1 MKLTLDPYLFRG
13 VPLLRVPLL
22 KLPALVAELGY
33 EWIELS
39 PREDFTPFFNH
50 LRFNHLRV
58 DTTGAEFRK
67 ALRHLGTW
75 ATPPTFQTP

>member
-1 MKLTLDPYLFRG
+1 MKLTLDPHMFRG
-13 VPLLRVPLL
+13 VPLLE
-22 KLPALVAELGY
+22 LPALVAELGY

-58 DTTGAEFRK
+58 DDTTGAEFRK

-75 ATPPTFQTP
+75 ATPPTFETP